1 MSDRRLFLLLML
13 LPALAHAQPPG
24 PPPAGAQ
31 PENAAEKSLGTYS
44 LVVTTLEPA
53 PATHWLTPPLT
64 VDIPSATKQ
73 APGDL
78 SGSKMVPPQFVL
90 EGFGSPRYDC
100 RSKTLG
106 GAMQGEAA
114 LAGPTQA
121 ELGCEA
127 VDRIDL
133 ELRDAS
139 TIAYHVV
146 NHGAAVTLE
155 LNLQVHDLL
164 PVSKTVL
171 EAPWHAG
178 DVVFLPVPKPTSA
191 LHVVSTALVGNWNGN
206 AVVFEPGKPLPE
218 SVKKALEDLGIKQ
231 DLGDK
236 MLYSYK
242 VKEPPKDARA
252 MK

>member
-1 MSDRRLFLLLML
+1 MSGCRFFLLLTSLPML
-13 LPALAHAQPPG
+13 AYAQPPG

-31 PENAAEKSLGTYS
+31 AENAAEKSLGTYS

-53 PATHWLTPPLT
+53 AAAHWLIPSLT
-64 VDIPSATKQ
+64 IDIPAATKVT
-73 APGDL
+73 PGEL
-78 SGSKMVPPQFVL
+78 SGTKSVPPQFVL

-100 RSKTLG
+100 RSK
-106 GAMQGEAA
+106 AQGEAA
-114 LAGPTQA
+114 QA
-121 ELGCEA
+121 EPAQAESDCQAL
-127 VDRIDL
+127 DHINL
-133 ELRDAS
+133 ELRDAG

-178 DVVFLPVPKPTSA
+178 DIVFLPVPKSTVA
-191 LHVVSTALVGNWNGN
+191 LHVVSAALVGNWNGN
-206 AVVFEPGKPLPE
+206 AVVFEPGKPLSE
-218 SVKKALEDLGIKQ
+218 SAKKALEDLGIKQ

-236 MLYSYK
+236 ILYSYK
-242 VKEPPKDARA
+242 VKTPPKDLRP
-252 MK
+252 